1 MPLSR
6 DLRGPAPASATPDGA
21 GREKLI
27 LCIALSWGLCAYF
40 PVGVTYLH
48 LFMMLFALAFSP
60 QARQRMRDLRR
71 DDLLLPLVLL
81 LAWTLLATAVGGWYP
96 DTGTRLF
103 HIFRVALVLCMALAL
118 NAAQARA
125 AIRGLLLGSVA
136 AAAIVAAH
144 QVWGLPDWA
153 IWRSLLASRNNFSS
167 GNMITMAMA
176 SGLSFFLGIAA
187 DTTPRRRWLALAT
200 ALVLAATV
208 ALHAVS
214 RNAQLLLVLLLLTAL
229 VCRFRS
235 LRAALGGLV
244 SVLLLVVVVWQF
256 SPTTQSRFAEMSS
269 QLQAVQTESP
279 SKYGTSVGVRWR
291 MYQEALQGMADHPVF
306 GTGLGSWLPRWQR
319 VWPSL
324 QQQLPPDQQARFAEI
339 NNPHNDFLLS
349 GMETGVTG
357 MLLLAWLVGRFV
369 RRGWQQRST
378 AGGITVVMGVAMFA
392 TASVNAPFRDAA
404 LGMTLLW
411 LLGVSVAAH
420 RVAHDA

>member
-27 LCIALSWGLCAYF
+27 SCIALSWGLCAYF

-81 LAWTLLATAVGGWYP
+81 LAWTLLATAVGDWYP

-279 SKYGTSVGVRWR
+279 SKYGTSVVCAGACTRRRCKAWR
-291 MYQEALQGMADHPVF
+291 TTRYLAPAWAVGCRGGNGCGHRCSSSFPPISRP
-306 GTGLGSWLPRWQR
+306 GLPRSTTRTTTSCSAAWKPVSR
-319 VWPSL
+319 ACCFWPGWWGGSCAVAGSNARR
-324 QQQLPPDQQARFAEI
+324 QA
-339 NNPHNDFLLS
+339 
-349 GMETGVTG
+349 
-357 MLLLAWLVGRFV
+357 
-369 RRGWQQRST
+369 
-378 AGGITVVMGVAMFA
+378 
-392 TASVNAPFRDAA
+392 ASP
-404 LGMTLLW
+404 W
-411 LLGVSVAAH
+411 
-420 RVAHDA
+420 